1 MQRKDKLHVISM
13 VTNILGLLTVSLLSI
28 VPVSDTLGHANNKL
42 GYNVEK
48 KKSPYSDLHTLQC
61 SITS

>member
-48 KKSPYSDLHTLQC
+48 KNPLIQISTHYSVA
-61 SITS
+61 